1 VAQKFLDLGGYIGF
15 NGIITFDKT
24 GNMEQVVKAVPLER
38 IVLETDSPY
47 LAPTP
52 YRGKRNEPVYIV
64 EVAKKIAEW
73 KSIGLE
79 QLGATTTRNAQ
90 ELFRLTWQDGG

>member
-1 VAQKFLDLGGYIGF
+1 
-15 NGIITFDKT
+15 
-24 GNMEQVVKAVPLER
+24 VVKAVPLER